1 MGRLV
6 PRPVKVRIEAGGEE
20 AEALLA
26 LAASE
31 GLVLARPGETADLI
45 ARPVKQVAP
54 PTRRPFAAKG
64 PAPASLSRRELEIVG
79 FLVDGWSNA
88 EIASALHIGL
98 RTVRFHLE
106 GVYSKLGVA
115 RRGEAAREALRLG
128 LVRFDA

>member
-1 MGRLV
+1 MRS
-6 PRPVKVRIEAGGEE
+6 RPIKVRIEAEGSE
-20 AEALLA
+20 AGRLLA

-31 GLVLARPGETADLI
+31 GLILAKAGEAADLVARPAEPL
-45 ARPVKQVAP
+45 RPAGAN
-54 PTRRPFAAKG
+54 TLAASSPG
-64 PAPASLSRRELEIVG
+64 ALPSPLLSARELEILA

-88 EIASALHIGL
+88 EIASALGIGL

-106 GVYSKLGVA
+106 GAYAKLGVA

>member
-1 MGRLV
+1 MRT
-6 PRPVKVRIEAGGEE
+6 RPIRIRIEAEDSE
-20 AEALLA
+20 AERLIA

-31 GLVLARPGETADLI
+31 GLVLAKAGEAADLV
-45 ARPVKQVAP
+45 ARPAPREPGLGGAAARTAPAP
-54 PTRRPFAAKG
+54 PL
-64 PAPASLSRRELEIVG
+64 LSARELEILA

-88 EIASALHIGL
+88 EIASALGIGL

-106 GVYSKLGVA
+106 GAYAKLGVA